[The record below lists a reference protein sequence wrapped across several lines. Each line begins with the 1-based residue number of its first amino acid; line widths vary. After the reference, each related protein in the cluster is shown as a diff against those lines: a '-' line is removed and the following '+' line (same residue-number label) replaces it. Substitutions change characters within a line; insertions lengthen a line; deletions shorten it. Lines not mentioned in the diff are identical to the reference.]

1 MSYADRQ
8 TLFNLNALICGIMA
22 RKSCKHVH
30 IRFIVLVW
38 LAAGNV

>member
-8 TLFNLNALICGIMA
+8 TLFDLNALICGIMA
-22 RKSCKHVH
+22 RKSCKHVP
-30 IRFIVLVW
+30 ISFIVLVW